1 MSYILNILKIKES
14 LNALANKEN
23 ELSDVIDFSNKFL
36 SIKSSAFNFST
47 QVCREFEA
55 LYSFLKVESAI
66 EELFDGKKVNF
77 TENKSALH
85 WQIRDCE
92 SVLYKSLFENLRK
105 TKSQIESKNIKNVVS
120 IGIGGSFEGPKLLI
134 ESLIDQNNSRY
145 NHVFVTGS
153 DNQEFYEKTS
163 KLDQKETIFIISSKS
178 MKTVEV
184 LNNFMLAKSWLLE
197 KINDSEIL
205 ENFFCITSNPDE
217 ARKRGF
223 LEENLINLNKNIGG
237 RFSIWSEV
245 SISSFLESEEI
256 FKSFLEG
263 GFEADTNIRS
273 TNDYKETIKK
283 LSFIDL
289 WNSNYL
295 NTDNRVVL
303 SYIWKLRSFSEYIQ
317 QLEME
322 SLGKMANVNSIL
334 KKTSQTIYGGYG
346 PRAQHSFFQMLHQ
359 GTSNTCLEIILSN
372 DNLES
377 NKLPK
382 IQALIQNELFNVP
395 VKNNSEQNQRI
406 NSNISSN
413 LFTIEKV
420 NPFNLGFLISSWE
433 HKTFISSQLLQ
444 INPFD
449 QFGVDEGKNRINKKF
464 F

>member
-1 MSYILNILKIKES
+1 LNILKIKES

-23 ELSDVIDFSNKFL
+23 ELFDVIDFSNKFL
-36 SIKSSAFNFST
+36 SIKSSAFNFSK

-92 SVLYKSLFENLRK
+92 SDLYRSLFENLRK
-105 TKSQIESKNIKNVVS
+105 AKSQVESKNTKNIVS
-120 IGIGGSFEGPKLLI
+120 IGIGGSYEGPKLLI
-134 ESLIDQNNSRY
+134 ESLIEQNNSRY
-145 NHVFVTGS
+145 NHVFITGS

-163 KLDQKETIFIISSKS
+163 KLDQRETIFIISSKS
-178 MKTVEV
+178 MKTVEI
-184 LNNFMLAKSWLLE
+184 LNNFMLAKSWLSKE
-197 KINDSEIL
+197 IEDSQIL
-205 ENFFCITSNPDE
+205 KNFFCITSNPGE
-217 ARKRGF
+217 ARKKGF
-223 LEENLINLNKNIGG
+223 LEENLINLNENIGG

-245 SISSFLESEEI
+245 SLSSYLESEEI
-256 FKSFLEG
+256 FKSFLKG
-263 GFEADTNIRS
+263 GFEADKNIKS
-273 TNDYKETIKK
+273 INDYKETIKK

-322 SLGKMANVNSIL
+322 SLGKMANVNSIF

-382 IQALIQNELFNVP
+382 IQALIQNELFNIS
-395 VKNNSEQNQRI
+395 VKNSSEQNQRI
-406 NSNISSN
+406 NGNISSN

-464 F
+464 FSHF

>member
-1 MSYILNILKIKES
+1 LNILKIKES

-23 ELSDVIDFSNKFL
+23 ELFDVIDFSNKFL
-36 SIKSSAFNFST
+36 SIKSSAFNFSN
-47 QVCREFEA
+47 QVCREFET

-92 SVLYKSLFENLRK
+92 SDLYKSLFENLRK
-105 TKSQIESKNIKNVVS
+105 AKSQIESKNIKNVVS

-134 ESLIDQNNSRY
+134 ESLIDQSNSRY

-163 KLDQKETIFIISSKS
+163 KLDQKETIFIICSKS
-178 MKTVEV
+178 MKTIEV
-184 LNNFMLAKSWLLE
+184 LNNFMLAKNWLLK
-197 KINDSEIL
+197 KIDDSKIL

-217 ARKRGF
+217 ARERGF

-295 NTDNRVVL
+295 NTDNRAVL

>member
-1 MSYILNILKIKES
+1 
-14 LNALANKEN
+14 
-23 ELSDVIDFSNKFL
+23 
-36 SIKSSAFNFST
+36 
-47 QVCREFEA
+47 
-55 LYSFLKVESAI
+55 
-66 EELFDGKKVNF
+66 
-77 TENKSALH
+77 
-85 WQIRDCE
+85 
-92 SVLYKSLFENLRK
+92 
-105 TKSQIESKNIKNVVS
+105 
-120 IGIGGSFEGPKLLI
+120 
-134 ESLIDQNNSRY
+134 
-145 NHVFVTGS
+145 
-153 DNQEFYEKTS
+153 
-163 KLDQKETIFIISSKS
+163 
-178 MKTVEV
+178 
-184 LNNFMLAKSWLLE
+184 
-197 KINDSEIL
+197 
-205 ENFFCITSNPDE
+205 
-217 ARKRGF
+217 
-223 LEENLINLNKNIGG
+223 
-237 RFSIWSEV
+237 
-245 SISSFLESEEI
+245 
-256 FKSFLEG
+256 
-263 GFEADTNIRS
+263 
-273 TNDYKETIKK
+273 
-283 LSFIDL
+283 
-289 WNSNYL
+289 
-295 NTDNRVVL
+295 
-303 SYIWKLRSFSEYIQ
+303 
-317 QLEME
+317 ME